1 MNNETFTTT
10 VSINAS
16 LELVWSYF
24 TDIKHIGE
32 WANGS
37 PDWETTAIKNDLQP
51 GGEFLSR
58 MAAKDGSQSFDFGGV
73 YDEVIPHSKIA
84 YTMGDGRTA
93 MTTFT
98 KDGDSTRVDQVV
110 DAEKENP
117 VEFQKAG
124 WQSMLDNLK
133 ARIERI

>member
-84 YTMGDGRTA
+84 YTMGDGLGGPGGRGGA
-93 MTTFT
+93 RPP
-98 KDGDSTRVDQVV
+98 GS
-110 DAEKENP
+110 
-117 VEFQKAG
+117 AG
-124 WQSMLDNLK
+124 EVSG
-133 ARIERI
+133 REG